1 MVVATC
7 ATDTRQES
15 PQMAPFVD
23 SIEINRKPEDVFA
36 YVEDLAKH
44 GEWQQLIVSVHVETD
59 GPTQVGSRAADKRRL
74 PGGTRDISYE
84 ITEHD
89 APHKS
94 SFRGVNGPIRPLG
107 TVTVEPLDGGKRSKL
122 TLEFELKGH
131 GVGVFFALLARASAR
146 KEIPKSHE
154 RLREILERDNR
165 RDAA

>member
-1 MVVATC
+1 VVATC
-7 ATDTRQES
+7 ATGIRQES
-15 PQMAPFVD
+15 PQMAPIID

-36 YVEDLAKH
+36 YYEDLAKH
-44 GEWQQLIVSVHVETD
+44 GEWQQQIVSVRVETD
-59 GPTQVGSRAADKRRL
+59 GPTQVGSRATDKRRL

-131 GVGVFFALLARASAR
+131 GVGVLFAPVARANAR
-146 KEIPKSHE
+146 QEIPESHQ
-154 RLREILERDNR
+154 RLKELLERER
-165 RDAA
+165 